1 MVPGAPGAALSLC
14 LWLAASGGC
23 LAAGPGAAAARR
35 LDESLSA
42 GSVQRA
48 RCASRC
54 LSLQITRISVFFQHF
69 QNNGSLVWCQNHKQ
83 CSKCLE
89 PCKESWDL
97 RKQQCQSFC
106 EPLFPKKNYE
116 CLTSCEFL
124 KYILSVKQGDCPAPE
139 KASGFAAACVE
150 SCEADNECS
159 GVKKCCSNGCGHT
172 CQVPKTLYKGVP
184 LKPRKELRFTE
195 LQSGQ
200 LEIKWSSKFNISI
213 EPVIY
218 VVQRR
223 WNYGIHPSEDDA
235 TQWQTV
241 AQTTDERVQL
251 TDIRPSRWY
260 QFRVAA
266 VNVHGTRGFTA
277 PSKHFRSSK
286 DPSAPPAPANLRLAN
301 STVNSDNTV
310 TVAIVWDLPEEPDI
324 PVHHYK
330 VFWSWT
336 VNSKSLVPT
345 KKKRRKTTDGS
356 QNSVILDRL
365 QPDSSYTVELQ
376 AVAYWGQT
384 RLKGAKASLHFTPA
398 HAASHKEHVGKS
410 RKSPTHIQPPFQ
422 RRRPARLLEIGA
434 PFYQDNQLQV
444 KVYWKKTED
453 PSVSRYHVH
462 WLPEACAH
470 NRSSA
475 PGIAAAITQ
484 VRGDGLG
491 WERHGQTCRG
501 LTLGCLVPRNR
512 ASTKCEVW
520 KQRRPPPPGPSRHA
534 SRAWAPVGRAAPPR
548 QGPAVPGCPG
558 QRTVAL
564 RGLGGSSGLDDSS
577 ELCSQS
583 RQRGLRE
590 RPDEHQLLYL
600 LLRMAALPATRTHSW
615 SSCQAVPF
623 GAHVGLQSL
632 PTQSAHSL
640 LRGSTPS
647 PKGTQQENYIILQD
661 LAFSCKYKVTV
672 QLTRPTGRLKAETG
686 FFTTPPCSALKGKS
700 PKPGSCAGDAG
711 TQGLAGPPPKVL
723 AKPENL
729 SASFVLHGANVTAHF
744 SWRVARGA
752 QRPPTGFQVTWAEV
766 TSESRHNSLP
776 NSIISRSQ
784 ILPSDHNVLTVPNLR
799 PSTLYRLEVQVLT
812 VGGEGPATI
821 KTFWTPDLTLPSGH
835 RPHLKHRH
843 PPHYKPSPE
852 RY

>member
-1 MVPGAPGAALSLC
+1 MVPGAPLTLC

-23 LAAGPGAAAARR
+23 LAAGSGATAARR

-54 LSLQITRISVFFQHF
+54 LSLQITRISAFFQHF

-89 PCKESWDL
+89 PCKVSWDL

-150 SCEADNECS
+150 SCEVDSECS

-235 TQWQTV
+235 THWQTV

-301 STVNSDNTV
+301 STINSDGSVTV
-310 TVAIVWDLPEEPDI
+310 TIVWDLPEEPDI

-336 VNSKSLVPT
+336 VSGKSLVPT
-345 KKKRRKTTDGS
+345 KKKRRKTTGGS
-356 QNSVILDRL
+356 QNSVTLEPL
-365 QPDSSYTVELQ
+365 QPDCDYTVELQ
-376 AVAYWGQT
+376 AVTYWGQT
-384 RLKGAKASLHFTPA
+384 RLKSAKVSLQFTST
-398 HAASHKEHVGKS
+398 HAVHRTLDTFPSLPSKRLLLNLGEKHVNMITQRPVRRTQS
-410 RKSPTHIQPPFQ
+410 CREA
-422 RRRPARLLEIGA
+422 RRRRTDVAVGTKSTALLPGPEEWVLCGTRCHPTQA
-434 PFYQDNQLQV
+434 QS
-444 KVYWKKTED
+444 WK
-453 PSVSRYHVH
+453 
-462 WLPEACAH
+462 
-470 NRSSA
+470 
-475 PGIAAAITQ
+475 
-484 VRGDGLG
+484 
-491 WERHGQTCRG
+491 
-501 LTLGCLVPRNR
+501 R
-512 ASTKCEVW
+512 ASFVQRISLGVGSRGGGQFPPWETSVTPVGVITIHV
-520 KQRRPPPPGPSRHA
+520 RRPPCVSHLMLPESR
-534 SRAWAPVGRAAPPR
+534 
-548 QGPAVPGCPG
+548 G
-558 QRTVAL
+558 QRTGTV
-564 RGLGGSSGLDDSS
+564 RLGAHS
-577 ELCSQS
+577 S
-583 RQRGLRE
+583 RQ
-590 RPDEHQLLYL
+590 
-600 LLRMAALPATRTHSW
+600 
-615 SSCQAVPF
+615 
-623 GAHVGLQSL
+623 
-632 PTQSAHSL
+632 
-640 LRGSTPS
+640 S
-647 PKGTQQENYIILQD
+647 PR
-661 LAFSCKYKVTV
+661 A
-672 QLTRPTGRLKAETG
+672 
-686 FFTTPPCSALKGKS
+686 
-700 PKPGSCAGDAG
+700 
-711 TQGLAGPPPKVL
+711 
-723 AKPENL
+723 PE
-729 SASFVLHGANVTAHF
+729 A
-744 SWRVARGA
+744 
-752 QRPPTGFQVTWAEV
+752 
-766 TSESRHNSLP
+766 
-776 NSIISRSQ
+776 
-784 ILPSDHNVLTVPNLR
+784 
-799 PSTLYRLEVQVLT
+799 
-812 VGGEGPATI
+812 
-821 KTFWTPDLTLPSGH
+821 
-835 RPHLKHRH
+835 
-843 PPHYKPSPE
+843 
-852 RY
+852 

>member
-1 MVPGAPGAALSLC
+1 MVLGVPSAVLTLC
-14 LWLAASGGC
+14 LWLAASRVC

-54 LSLQITRISVFFQHF
+54 LSLQITRISAFFQHF

-89 PCKESWDL
+89 PCKESGDL
-97 RKQQCQSFC
+97 RKHQCQSFC
-106 EPLFPKKNYE
+106 EPLFPKKSYE

-124 KYILSVKQGDCPAPE
+124 KYILLVKQGDCPAPE

-150 SCEADNECS
+150 SCEVDNECS

-200 LEIKWSSKFNISI
+200 LEVKWSSKFNISI

-235 TQWQTV
+235 THWQTV

-301 STVNSDNTV
+301 STVNSDGSV
-310 TVAIVWDLPEEPDI
+310 TITIVWDLPEEPDI

-336 VNSKSLVPT
+336 VSSKSLVPT
-345 KKKRRKTTDGS
+345 KKKRRKTTDGF
-356 QNSVILDRL
+356 QNSVTLEKL
-365 QPDSSYTVELQ
+365 QPDCDYVVELQ
-376 AVAYWGQT
+376 AITYWGQT
-384 RLKGAKASLHFTPA
+384 RLKSAKVSLHFTST
-398 HAASHKEHVGKS
+398 HATNNKEQLAKT
-410 RKSPTHIQPPFQ
+410 RKGGIQTQLPFQ
-422 RRRPARLLEIGA
+422 RRRPTRPLEVGA
-434 PFYQDNQLQV
+434 PFYQDGQLQV

-453 PSVSRYHVH
+453 PTVNRYHVR
-462 WLPEACAH
+462 WFPEVCAH
-470 NRSSA
+470 NRTTGSEA
-475 PGIAAAITQ
+475 
-484 VRGDGLG
+484 
-491 WERHGQTCRG
+491 
-501 LTLGCLVPRNR
+501 
-512 ASTKCEVW
+512 
-520 KQRRPPPPGPSRHA
+520 
-534 SRAWAPVGRAAPPR
+534 
-548 QGPAVPGCPG
+548 
-558 QRTVAL
+558 
-564 RGLGGSSGLDDSS
+564 SSG
-577 ELCSQS
+577 
-583 RQRGLRE
+583 
-590 RPDEHQLLYL
+590 
-600 LLRMAALPATRTHSW
+600 MTH
-615 SSCQAVPF
+615 
-623 GAHVGLQSL
+623 
-632 PTQSAHSL
+632 
-640 LRGSTPS
+640 
-647 PKGTQQENYIILQD
+647 ENYIILQD
-661 LAFSCKYKVTV
+661 LSFSCKYKVTV
-672 QLTRPTGRLKAETG
+672 QAIRPKGHSKAEAT

-700 PKPGSCAGDAG
+700 HKPVGCPGEAGHV
-711 TQGLAGPPPKVL
+711 LSKVL

-729 SASFVLHGANVTAHF
+729 SASFIVQDVNITGHF
-744 SWRVARGA
+744 SWKMAKA
-752 QRPPTGFQVTWAEV
+752 NLYQPMTGFQVTWAEV
-766 TSESRHNSLP
+766 TTESRQNSLP
-776 NSIISRSQ
+776 NSIISQSQ
-784 ILPSDHNVLTVPNLR
+784 ILPSDHYVLTVPNLR

-812 VGGEGPATI
+812 PGGEGPATI
-821 KTFWTPDLTLPSGH
+821 KTFRTPELPPSSAH
-835 RPHLKHRH
+835 RSHLKHRH
-843 PPHYKPSPE
+843 PHHYKPSPE

>member
-54 LSLQITRISVFFQHF
+54 LSLQITRISAFFQHF

-475 PGIAAAITQ
+475 PGTAAAIT
-484 VRGDGLG
+484 
-491 WERHGQTCRG
+491 
-501 LTLGCLVPRNR
+501 
-512 ASTKCEVW
+512 
-520 KQRRPPPPGPSRHA
+520 
-534 SRAWAPVGRAAPPR
+534 
-548 QGPAVPGCPG
+548 
-558 QRTVAL
+558 
-564 RGLGGSSGLDDSS
+564 
-577 ELCSQS
+577 
-583 RQRGLRE
+583 
-590 RPDEHQLLYL
+590 
-600 LLRMAALPATRTHSW
+600 
-615 SSCQAVPF
+615 
-623 GAHVGLQSL
+623 
-632 PTQSAHSL
+632 
-640 LRGSTPS
+640 
-647 PKGTQQENYIILQD
+647 QENYIILQD

-672 QLTRPTGRLKAETG
+672 QPTGPTGRLKAETG

-700 PKPGSCAGDAG
+700 PKPGSCAGD
-711 TQGLAGPPPKVL
+711 AGPPPKVL

-812 VGGEGPATI
+812 AGGEGPATI

-835 RPHLKHRH
+835 TQQWCRH
-843 PPHYKPSPE
+843 PGLLKGRATWFP
-852 RY
+852 RQC